1 MAWVAWVHKILAW
14 VTWVTRVEIL
24 AWVAWVHKALAWV
37 AWVEIFA
44 WVRKKVPTSCYLI
57 ILYRKHYV
65 FYRTLYNCTNRIH
78 QALQHTY
85 FISYFQNSNET
96 CVWFIIWFIF
106 KFALP
111 RLFFKLWLSHL
122 LNIQKQSKHY
132 ERAECEETKRFKRIP
147 LLDVLNSHQTL
158 FFANAYSIYYSHIYN
173 KTDRKVKPTIVNDYC
188 TFGAS
193 ITEVQIRYKWSSRM
207 ETRTQGQK
215 NTLSVIC
222 NSVSPWSKNLFET
235 HLFGFHFY
243 VTLWTV
249 NNASLF

>member
-1 MAWVAWVHKILAW
+1 MKPVCGSLFDLFSNLLSLVFFLN
-14 VTWVTRVEIL
+14 
-24 AWVAWVHKALAWV
+24 
-37 AWVEIFA
+37 
-44 WVRKKVPTSCYLI
+44 CGYLI
-57 ILYRKHYV
+57 CLTYKNNQNTMKEQSAKRQKDLSGSHSWTSLI
-65 FYRTLYNCTNRIH
+65 RIKP
-78 QALQHTY
+78 
-85 FISYFQNSNET
+85 F
-96 CVWFIIWFIF
+96 
-106 KFALP
+106 
-111 RLFFKLWLSHL
+111 
-122 LNIQKQSKHY
+122 
-132 ERAECEETKRFKRIP
+132 
-147 LLDVLNSHQTL
+147 

-222 NSVSPWSKNLFET
+222 NSVSRWSKNLFET

>member
-147 LLDVLNSHQTL
+147 LLDVLNSHSNPFSLLMHIVFTIL
-158 FFANAYSIYYSHIYN
+158 IYIIKLTEKSS
-173 KTDRKVKPTIVNDYC
+173 RQLWMTIVPLVLPLQKYKLGTN
-188 TFGAS
+188 
-193 ITEVQIRYKWSSRM
+193 EVPGWRHVHRVRKI
-207 ETRTQGQK
+207 
-215 NTLSVIC
+215 
-222 NSVSPWSKNLFET
+222 P
-235 HLFGFHFY
+235 
-243 VTLWTV
+243 
-249 NNASLF
+249 SL